1 MKLSSVTVKLQLPYI
16 GGIEGNWQPDGR
28 ERDAAWEMY
37 VELITRVAVVELRPD
52 EGLIREA
59 LTSLYSL
66 FDTTRGILRKY
77 GPSIAKSKRGSD
89 LSFGYIAVSVL
100 NGLLRPLLAKWHP
113 LLADHEAQRAPGG
126 IAGRPRASMGSSK
139 RASSRARGRPTG
151 ATRLRRHPG
160 RGRRDRTPPLA
171 PNRGQGERQLKAG
184 ATNQTCKRGAYPR

>member
-16 GGIEGNWQPDGR
+16 GGIEGNWQPDQR

-37 VELITRVAVVELRPD
+37 VELITRIAVVELHPD
-52 EGLIREA
+52 EGLVREA

-113 LLADHEAQRAPGG
+113 LLAGYEAQRDPGISPVDHEHRWVHAPELRQE
-126 IAGRPRASMGSSK
+126 ID
-139 RASSRARGRPTG
+139 
-151 ATRLRRHPG
+151 ATRRVLRKYADILAEVAG
-160 RGRRDRTPPLA
+160 IEPLPWPENEA
-171 PNRGQGERQLKAG
+171 PTDVG
-184 ATNQTCKRGAYPR
+184 

>member
-1 MKLSSVTVKLQLPYI
+1 MIAPQMKLSSVTVKLQLPYI
-16 GGIEGNWQPDGR
+16 GGIEGNWQPDER

-77 GPSIAKSKRGSD
+77 GPSIARSKRGSD

-113 LLADHEAQRAPGG
+113 LLADHEAQRDPGVSPVDHE
-126 IAGRPRASMGSSK
+126 RQWPQASEL
-139 RASSRARGRPTG
+139 RHEIE
-151 ATRLRRHPG
+151 ATRQTLR
-160 RGRRDRTPPLA
+160 DYADILA
-171 PNRGQGERQLKAG
+171 QVAG
-184 ATNQTCKRGAYPR
+184 IEPIPWPQTDAKPDVS